1 MFLDIKDL
9 KLIQIMV
16 IISITTIFLNLG
28 NTYSQQEEKL
38 NSTTTGNSTLDYANT
53 LGNISSTGNS
63 TLDYANTLGNISS
76 TGNSTLEFSGTNITN
91 FTLDPI
97 LNRENVTRLIS
108 NFDYTNL
115 CANQFGKNCVFW
127 YGSIEQIRTNY
138 HNQGGDISK
147 HSNTAYGWIDNPQGE
162 NVINYLFGTVGASPK
177 LVAAPG
183 KWVGYQSQGLG
194 IAITPEVNNINGLD
208 LIVAWIDNPQH
219 HNYANYYVGFD
230 LDNNGNALGGWSDLK
245 PIAPGKWIGYESQGA
260 GLAVTNLD
268 NDPRPELVFSW
279 IDNPQHHNKAYYY
292 VGYNMDENGNV
303 LGGWSDLKEI
313 DPGKWIGYE
322 SEAAGITIAD
332 LSNNGR
338 PDLVFYHV
346 DNPQDHNYAYY
357 RIGYDLDSNG
367 NILGGW
373 TRTAQIG
380 GSVGYHTD
388 GGGIATNPFSDSNGL
403 YDLTIFTI
411 DNPQYDNYGKIRNGY
426 ANPP

>member
-1 MFLDIKDL
+1 MLLKNMLLDIKDL
-9 KLIQIMV
+9 KLILIMI
-16 IISITTIFLNLG
+16 IISLTAIFLNLE
-28 NTYSQQEEKL
+28 NTYSQQEKKL
-38 NSTTTGNSTLDYANT
+38 NTSTTGNSTLDYANT

-63 TLDYANTLGNISS
+63 TLD
-76 TGNSTLEFSGTNITN
+76 FSGTNITN

-97 LNRENVTRLIS
+97 LNRENVTERLIS
-108 NFDYTNL
+108 NYDYTNL
-115 CANQFGKNCVFW
+115 CTGGYGTEKNCVFW
-127 YGSIEQIRTNY
+127 WGSVQQIRTNY
-138 HNQGGDISK
+138 HNQGGDISRY
-147 HSNTAYGWIDNPQGE
+147 HIDAFGWLDNPQGG
-162 NVINYLFGTVGASPK
+162 NVINYLVGTVGVSPK

-183 KWVGYQSQGLG
+183 KWVGYESQGLG
-194 IAITPEVNNINGLD
+194 IALTPEVNNKNGLD
-208 LIVAWIDNPQH
+208 LIVAWIDNPQR

-245 PIAPGKWIGYESQGA
+245 PIAPGKSTGYENQGA

-279 IDNPQHHNKAYYY
+279 IDNPSLENKAYYY

-303 LGGWSDLKEI
+303 GGWSDLKEI

-346 DNPQDHNYAYY
+346 DNPEYHNYAYY

-367 NILGGW
+367 NVLGGW
-373 TRTAQIG
+373 TRTAQIP

-388 GGGIATNPFSDSNGL
+388 GGGIATHPFPNGRGL

-411 DNPQYDNYGKIRNGY
+411 DNPDKDNYGKIRDSE
-426 ANPP
+426 AIPP